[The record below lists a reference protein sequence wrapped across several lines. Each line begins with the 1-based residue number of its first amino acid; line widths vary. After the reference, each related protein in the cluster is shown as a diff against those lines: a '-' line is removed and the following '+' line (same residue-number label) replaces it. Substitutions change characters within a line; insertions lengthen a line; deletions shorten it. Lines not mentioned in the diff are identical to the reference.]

1 MGEHILSISLL
12 TLFMFFWLD
21 VFWKWYN
28 TFLLKIGF
36 DHHVIRF
43 AKRLFWTV
51 MALIF
56 WFTLING
63 ELPEQFTLGH
73 FAFALFI
80 YSLYQTIRSFA
91 RPQ

>member
-12 TLFMFFWLD
+12 TLFMFFWLG

-28 TFLLKIGF
+28 KFLQKIGF
-36 DHHVIRF
+36 DEHVIRF

-63 ELPEQFTLGH
+63 ELPNEFTLGH

-80 YSLYQTIRSFA
+80 YSLYQTINSFA
-91 RPQ
+91 KPK